1 MSFVFLD
8 AKTHDFIDI
17 VEGRTKYILNSYF
30 LRFKRKTKN
39 KVKTICIDIY
49 PLYMDIIKKHFP
61 NARIIIDR
69 FHIIQNINR
78 ELNKERIRLMNI
90 HRGKKGKEGRNYTIL
105 KNFWRL
111 VLADEDKIDY
121 EKYFYNRS
129 FGKLVTRWDVLNYI
143 LSLDK
148 SFRVSYEIIQ
158 EVRKAVKDRDEVSL
172 KELMDMDTTSLPRGI
187 IAKAIKTMK
196 RYREY
201 MV

>member
-1 MSFVFLD
+1 
-8 AKTHDFIDI
+8 
-17 VEGRTKYILNSYF
+17 
-30 LRFKRKTKN
+30 
-39 KVKTICIDIY
+39 
-49 PLYMDIIKKHFP
+49 MDIIKKHFP
-61 NARIIIDR
+61 NAKIIIDR

-78 ELNKERIRLMNI
+78 ELNKERVRLMNI
-90 HRGKKGKEGRNYTIL
+90 YRGKKGKEGRNYTIL
-105 KNFWRL
+105 KNCWRL

-129 FGKLVTRWDVLNYI
+129 FGKLVTRRDVLNYI

-148 SFRVSYEIIQ
+148 SFRASYKITQ

-187 IAKAIKTMK
+187 AKAIKTMK

-201 MV
+201 MVNKNGVFTMFLKQLKKYLEKIFVL